1 MKNKRLAIVLSCF
14 VTSLCTLMT
23 SCAYP
28 HIKAGDGIAKTASAA
43 DVEEFT
49 SSISDS
55 IENLSYI
62 AIEAAKSTESAKH
75 KTHNSITKTTSSTS
89 ETTTTTTTTAS
100 TTETSATETSTTE
113 TATETTTTEPVVTEP
128 PVESE
133 TEPEC
138 TPGPVTETESSQKE
152 YEYSWSSDGE
162 YWYFEP
168 SGWVLDNQS
177 YYVLCNCVAH
187 EAGSNWI
194 STYNKAL
201 VCEVIFNRLNG
212 WGYNSVY
219 DVVAAPNQFTG
230 SGGYVYLN
238 TYSSEVNDG
247 VISAV
252 AYYCSYPEIFTEG
265 YFYFTGDGYQNHF
278 R

>member
-1 MKNKRLAIVLSCF
+1 MKNKRLAILVSCF
-14 VTSLCTLMT
+14 VTSLCMLMT

-28 HIKAGDGIAKTASAA
+28 HIKAGDGIATTASAVDA
-43 DVEEFT
+43 EKFT
-49 SSISDS
+49 SSVSDS

-62 AIEAAKSTESAKH
+62 AVEAAMTTKSAKH
-75 KTHNSITKTTSSTS
+75 KTNNSITKTTSSTT
-89 ETTTTTTTTAS
+89 ETTTTTTSTTTT
-100 TTETSATETSTTE
+100 TTETSATETT
-113 TATETTTTEPVVTEP
+113 TETTTTEPVVTEP

-138 TPGPVTETESSQKE
+138 IPEPVAETESSQNE

-201 VCEVIFNRLNG
+201 VCEVIFNRLNY

-238 TYSSEVNDG
+238 TYSGEVNDN

-265 YFYFTGDGYQNHF
+265 YMYFTGDGYQNHF

>member
-1 MKNKRLAIVLSCF
+1 MKKKRIAILVSCF

-23 SCAYP
+23 SCTYL
-28 HIKAGDGIAKTASAA
+28 HIKAGDDVAKTASAA
-43 DVEEFT
+43 DVEEVN
-49 SSISDS
+49 SGISNG

-62 AIEAAKSTESAKH
+62 VAESVTSTESVKH
-75 KTHNSITKTTSSTS
+75 TTRNSTTDTTSSTS
-89 ETTTTTTTTAS
+89 ETTTTTTSAS
-100 TTETSATETSTTE
+100 TTETSATDTST
-113 TATETTTTEPVVTEP
+113 A
-128 PVESE
+128 
-133 TEPEC
+133 
-138 TPGPVTETESSQKE
+138 ETESSQNE
-152 YEYSWSSDGE
+152 CEYSWSSDGE

-187 EAGSNWI
+187 EAGSDWI

-201 VCEVIFNRLNG
+201 VCEVIFNRLND

-230 SGGYVYLN
+230 SDGYAYLN
-238 TYSSEVNDG
+238 TYSSEVNDN